1 MVWECGISG
10 DNVPSTMD
18 KNCVVRKSINNTRES
33 RMESQIE
40 TIVSK
45 FATNI
50 QKNIISIT
58 QMIKTIKEKIQILRE
73 TYVDLIEKNNHK
85 QIFLF
90 CLESF
95 NFQNKTMMYEVD
107 HLQKTFNML
116 LNRTYRDYYK
126 LYNIILKLFEEY
138 KLENKTQK
146 THPEYRDLDINAEFS
161 LEEISEIH
169 NDVIYLTCVLID
181 KYKES
186 EEMIRQY
193 KTKSKTGIYIIN
205 LINTI
210 EYDNA
215 ILKDQ
220 IDLYINYL
228 LFFQDTQTTYL
239 SKLKHK
245 TDNFLK
251 EIDNDITFKEEEP
264 NVEELNTEEPKD
276 DLIKE
281 EEQKKNEKKDEQ
293 KKEEPKKD
301 EPKKD
306 EPKKEE
312 PKDNNLVSGDEN
324 NTVGIDSS
332 EMHENIGIIVY
343 ENPLNSETQKI
354 EKRRGRRI

>member
-1 MVWECGISG
+1 
-10 DNVPSTMD
+10 
-18 KNCVVRKSINNTRES
+18 
-33 RMESQIE
+33 MESQIE

-228 LFFQDTQTTYL
+228 LFFQETQTTYL

-264 NVEELNTEEPKD
+264 NAEELNTEEPKD

>member
-1 MVWECGISG
+1 
-10 DNVPSTMD
+10 MD

-228 LFFQDTQTTYL
+228 LFFQETQTTYL

-264 NVEELNTEEPKD
+264 NMEELNTEEPKD

-293 KKEEPKKD
+293 KEEQNEKKD
-301 EPKKD
+301 EQKE

>member
-1 MVWECGISG
+1 
-10 DNVPSTMD
+10 MD

-293 KKEEPKKD
+293 KEEQN
-301 EPKKD
+301 E

-312 PKDNNLVSGDEN
+312 PKKEEQKDNNLVSGDEN

>member
-1 MVWECGISG
+1 
-10 DNVPSTMD
+10 
-18 KNCVVRKSINNTRES
+18 
-33 RMESQIE
+33 
-40 TIVSK
+40 
-45 FATNI
+45 
-50 QKNIISIT
+50 
-58 QMIKTIKEKIQILRE
+58 MIKTIKEKIQILRE

-95 NFQNKTMMYEVD
+95 NFQNKTMVYEVD
-107 HLQKTFNML
+107 HLHKTFNIL

-293 KKEEPKKD
+293 KEELKKEEPKK
-301 EPKKD
+301 E

>member
-1 MVWECGISG
+1 
-10 DNVPSTMD
+10 
-18 KNCVVRKSINNTRES
+18 
-33 RMESQIE
+33 MESQIE

-293 KKEEPKKD
+293 KEEQN
-301 EPKKD
+301 E

-312 PKDNNLVSGDEN
+312 PKKEEQKDNNLVSGDEN